1 LIEHLLYSLLLTQY
15 AILDTQY
22 EKKKGLKFKMIQVEG
37 LTKIFHDKKRGKILA
52 VNNLKFNCLKG
63 QVFGLLGPNG
73 AGKTTTLRALATM
86 ILPTKGKIT
95 VNGYDV
101 VKEAS
106 KVRRQIGFL
115 SSETGLYD
123 RFTPRETVM
132 FFGRINGMKDKDI
145 KKRTAEIF
153 HSLDMENFQD
163 VRVNK
168 LSTGMKQKLSIAR
181 SIIHDPP
188 VLILDEPTVGL
199 DIITA
204 KTVIEYVKRFRDQ
217 GKCIIY
223 STHIMREAEKLCDM
237 IAIIHQ
243 GNLIV
248 QGTLEELKKNSS
260 SDDLEE
266 IFFELINQ
274 GENLE

>member
-1 LIEHLLYSLLLTQY
+1 
-15 AILDTQY
+15 
-22 EKKKGLKFKMIQVEG
+22 MIQVEG
-37 LTKIFHDKKRGKILA
+37 LTKIFHDKKRGKIVA
-52 VNNLKFNCLKG
+52 VNNLQFNCQKG

-73 AGKTTTLRALATM
+73 AGKTTTLRILATM
-86 ILPTKGKIT
+86 ILPTKGEIM
-95 VNGYDV
+95 VNGLDI
-101 VKEAS
+101 VKHAA

-123 RFTPRETVM
+123 RFTPRETIL
-132 FFGRINGMKDKDI
+132 FFGRINGMEDKI
-145 KKRTAEIF
+145 IEKRMAEIF
-153 HSLDMENFQD
+153 QNLDMEDFQD

-181 SIIHDPP
+181 SIIHNPP

-204 KTVIEYVKRFRDQ
+204 KTVIEYVKSFRDQ

-223 STHIMREAEKLCDM
+223 STHIMREAEKLCDR

-243 GNLIV
+243 GNLIA

-260 SDDLEE
+260 FDDLEE

-274 GENLE
+274 GENQE

>member
-1 LIEHLLYSLLLTQY
+1 MQIEKN
-15 AILDTQY
+15 
-22 EKKKGLKFKMIQVEG
+22 KKEVFNKEMIQVEG
-37 LTKIFHDKKRGKILA
+37 LTKIFNDKKRGEVVA
-52 VNNLKFNCLKG
+52 VNHLKFNCQKG
-63 QVFGLLGPNG
+63 KIFGLLGPNG
-73 AGKTTTLRALATM
+73 AGKTTTLRILATM
-86 ILPTKGKIT
+86 MLPTKGKVI
-95 VNGYDV
+95 VNGCDV

-106 KVRRQIGFL
+106 KVRKQIGFL

-123 RFTPRETVM
+123 RFTPRETAI
-132 FFGRINGMKDKDI
+132 FFGRINGIEDKI
-145 KKRTAEIF
+145 IEKRITEIF
-153 HSLDMENFQD
+153 HNLDMEDFQD

-188 VLILDEPTVGL
+188 VLIFDEPTVGL

-204 KTVIEYVKRFRDQ
+204 RTVIEYVKSFRDQ

-243 GNLIV
+243 GNLIA
-248 QGTLEELKKNSS
+248 QGTLKELKKNSS
-260 SDDLEE
+260 SNDLEE

-274 GENLE
+274 GEN

>member
-1 LIEHLLYSLLLTQY
+1 
-15 AILDTQY
+15 
-22 EKKKGLKFKMIQVEG
+22 MIQVEG
-37 LTKIFHDKKRGKILA
+37 LTKIFHDKKRGKVLA
-52 VNNLKFNCLKG
+52 VNNLNFNCQKG
-63 QVFGLLGPNG
+63 QIFGLLGPNG
-73 AGKTTTLRALATM
+73 AGKTTTLRILATM
-86 ILPTKGKIT
+86 MLPTKGEIM
-95 VNGYDV
+95 VNGLDV
-101 VKEAS
+101 VKHAA

-132 FFGRINGMKDKDI
+132 FFGRINGVEDKVI
-145 KKRTAEIF
+145 KKRTVEIF
-153 HSLDMENFQD
+153 HNLDMEDFQD

-181 SIIHDPP
+181 SIIHNPS

-204 KTVIEYVKRFRDQ
+204 KTVIEYVQSFRAQ

-223 STHIMREAEKLCDM
+223 STHIMREAERLCDV

-243 GNLIV
+243 GNLIA

>member
-1 LIEHLLYSLLLTQY
+1 
-15 AILDTQY
+15 
-22 EKKKGLKFKMIQVEG
+22 MIQVEG
-37 LTKIFHDKKRGKILA
+37 LTKIFNDKKRGEVIA
-52 VNNLKFNCLKG
+52 VNNLNFNCRKG
-63 QVFGLLGPNG
+63 QIFGLLGPNG
-73 AGKTTTLRALATM
+73 AGKTTTLRILATM
-86 ILPTKGKIT
+86 ILPTKGKIV
-95 VNGYDV
+95 VNGSDV

-106 KVRRQIGFL
+106 KVRRHIGFL

-123 RFTPRETVM
+123 RFTPRETIR
-132 FFGRINGMKDKDI
+132 FFGRINGMENKI
-145 KKRTAEIF
+145 IEKRMAEIF
-153 HSLDMENFQD
+153 QNLDMEDFQD

-204 KTVIEYVKRFRDQ
+204 RTVIEYVKSFRDQ

-223 STHIMREAEKLCDM
+223 STHIMQEAEKLCDM

-243 GNLIV
+243 GNLIA
-248 QGTLEELKKNSS
+248 QGTLAELKKNSS
-260 SDDLEE
+260 FDDLEE

>member
-1 LIEHLLYSLLLTQY
+1 MYGKCHLGLIKY
-15 AILDTQY
+15 AN
-22 EKKKGLKFKMIQVEG
+22 KKNKGAVSNKKMIQVEG
-37 LTKIFHDKKRGKILA
+37 LTKIFHDKKRGKVVA
-52 VNNLKFNCLKG
+52 VNNLEFNCRKG
-63 QVFGLLGPNG
+63 QIFGLLGPNG
-73 AGKTTTLRALATM
+73 AGKTTTLRTLATM
-86 ILPTKGKIT
+86 ILPTKGKII

-123 RFTPRETVM
+123 RFTPRETVR
-132 FFGRINGMKDKDI
+132 FFGRINGMEDKVI

-153 HSLDMENFQD
+153 HNLDMEDFQD

-181 SIIHDPP
+181 SIIHNPP

-204 KTVIEYVKRFRDQ
+204 KTVIEYVKSFRDQ

-243 GNLIV
+243 GNLIA
-248 QGTLEELKKNSS
+248 QGTLAELKKNSS

-266 IFFELINQ
+266 IFFKLIDQ
-274 GENLE
+274 GEN

>member
-1 LIEHLLYSLLLTQY
+1 MLIDKNKREVSNK
-15 AILDTQY
+15 
-22 EKKKGLKFKMIQVEG
+22 EMIQVEG
-37 LTKIFHDKKRGKILA
+37 LTKIFHDKKRGKIVA
-52 VNNLKFNCLKG
+52 VNNLQFNCQKG

-73 AGKTTTLRALATM
+73 AGKTTTLRILATM
-86 ILPTKGKIT
+86 ILPTKGEIM
-95 VNGYDV
+95 VNGLDV
-101 VKEAS
+101 VRHAA

-123 RFTPRETVM
+123 RFTPRETIL
-132 FFGRINGMKDKDI
+132 FFGRINGMEDKII

-153 HSLDMENFQD
+153 HNLDMENFQD

-181 SIIHDPP
+181 SIIHNPP
-188 VLILDEPTVGL
+188 VLIFDEPTVGL

-223 STHIMREAEKLCDM
+223 STHIMQEAEKLCDM
-237 IAIIHQ
+237 ITIIHQ
-243 GNLIV
+243 GNLIA
-248 QGTLEELKKNSS
+248 QGTLNELKKNSS
-260 SDDLEE
+260 FDDLEE
-266 IFFELINQ
+266 IFFELIDQ

>member
-1 LIEHLLYSLLLTQY
+1 
-15 AILDTQY
+15 
-22 EKKKGLKFKMIQVEG
+22 MIQVEG
-37 LTKIFHDKKRGKILA
+37 LTKIFHDKKRGKIVA
-52 VNNLKFNCLKG
+52 VNNLQFNCQKG

-73 AGKTTTLRALATM
+73 AGKTTTLRILATM
-86 ILPTKGKIT
+86 ILPTKGEIM
-95 VNGYDV
+95 VNGLDV
-101 VKEAS
+101 VRHAA

-123 RFTPRETVM
+123 RFTPRETIL
-132 FFGRINGMKDKDI
+132 FFGRINGMEDKI
-145 KKRTAEIF
+145 IEKRMAEIF
-153 HSLDMENFQD
+153 QNLGMEDFQD

-181 SIIHDPP
+181 SIIHNPP

-204 KTVIEYVKRFRDQ
+204 KTVIEYVKSFRDQ

-223 STHIMREAEKLCDM
+223 STHIMREAEKLCDR

-243 GNLIV
+243 GNLIA

-260 SDDLEE
+260 FDDLEE

-274 GENLE
+274 GDNQE

>member
-1 LIEHLLYSLLLTQY
+1 
-15 AILDTQY
+15 
-22 EKKKGLKFKMIQVEG
+22 MIQVEK
-37 LTKIFHDKKRGKILA
+37 LTKIFNDKKRGEVIA
-52 VNNLKFNCLKG
+52 VNNLKFNCRKG

-73 AGKTTTLRALATM
+73 AGKTTTLRILATM
-86 ILPTKGKIT
+86 ILPTKGKIM
-95 VNGYDV
+95 VNGLDV
-101 VKEAS
+101 VKHAA
-106 KVRRQIGFL
+106 KVRSQIGFL

-132 FFGRINGMKDKDI
+132 FFGRINGMEDKVI

-153 HSLDMENFQD
+153 HNLDMEDFQD

-181 SIIHDPP
+181 SIIHNPP

-204 KTVIEYVKRFRDQ
+204 RTVIEYVKSFRDQ

-223 STHIMREAEKLCDM
+223 STHIMGEAEKLCDM

-243 GNLIV
+243 GNLIA

>member
-1 LIEHLLYSLLLTQY
+1 
-15 AILDTQY
+15 
-22 EKKKGLKFKMIQVEG
+22 MIQVEG
-37 LTKIFHDKKRGKILA
+37 LTKIFHDRKRGKIIA
-52 VNNLKFNCLKG
+52 VDNLQFNCQKG

-73 AGKTTTLRALATM
+73 AGKTTTLRILATM
-86 ILPTKGKIT
+86 ILPTKGKLMI
-95 VNGYDV
+95 NGLDV
-101 VKEAS
+101 VKDAA
-106 KVRRQIGFL
+106 KVRREIGFL

-123 RFTPRETVM
+123 RFTPRETIL
-132 FFGRINGMKDKDI
+132 FFGRINGMEDKLI
-145 KKRTAEIF
+145 EKRIAEIF
-153 HSLDMENFQD
+153 HNLEMEDFQD

-181 SIIHDPP
+181 SMIHNPS

-204 KTVIEYVKRFRDQ
+204 KAVLEYVKSFRDQ

-223 STHIMREAEKLCDM
+223 STHIMREAEKLCDR

-243 GNLIV
+243 GNLV
-248 QGTLEELKKNSS
+248 AQGSLAELKEKSS
-260 SDDLEE
+260 FDDLEE

-274 GENLE
+274 GEN

>member
-1 LIEHLLYSLLLTQY
+1 MLIEKN
-15 AILDTQY
+15 
-22 EKKKGLKFKMIQVEG
+22 KKEVSNKEMIQVEG
-37 LTKIFHDKKRGKILA
+37 LTKIFQDKKRGKIVA
-52 VNNLKFNCLKG
+52 INNLNFNCPKG

-73 AGKTTTLRALATM
+73 AGKTTTLRILATM
-86 ILPTKGKIT
+86 MLPTKGVLT
-95 VNGYDV
+95 VNGLDV
-101 VKEAS
+101 VRNAA

-123 RFTPRETVM
+123 RFTPRETVL
-132 FFGRINGMKDKDI
+132 FFGRINGMEDKII
-145 KKRTAEIF
+145 KKKMTEIF
-153 HSLDMENFQD
+153 QNLDMGDFQD

-181 SIIHDPP
+181 SIIHNPP

-204 KTVIEYVKRFRDQ
+204 KTVIEYVKSFRDQ

-223 STHIMREAEKLCDM
+223 STHIMREAEKMCDM

-243 GNLIV
+243 GNLIT
-248 QGTLEELKKNSS
+248 QGTLDELKKNSKFN
-260 SDDLEE
+260 DLDE

-274 GENLE
+274 GENL

>member
-1 LIEHLLYSLLLTQY
+1 ME
-15 AILDTQY
+15 
-22 EKKKGLKFKMIQVEG
+22 
-37 LTKIFHDKKRGKILA
+37 DK
-52 VNNLKFNCLKG
+52 V
-63 QVFGLLGPNG
+63 
-73 AGKTTTLRALATM
+73 
-86 ILPTKGKIT
+86 
-95 VNGYDV
+95 
-101 VKEAS
+101 
-106 KVRRQIGFL
+106 
-115 SSETGLYD
+115 
-123 RFTPRETVM
+123 
-132 FFGRINGMKDKDI
+132 I

-153 HSLDMENFQD
+153 HNLDMEDFQD

-181 SIIHDPP
+181 SIIHNPP

-204 KTVIEYVKRFRDQ
+204 KTVIEYVKSFRDQ

-243 GNLIV
+243 GNLIA
-248 QGTLEELKKNSS
+248 QGTLAELKKNSS

-266 IFFELINQ
+266 IFFELIDQ
-274 GENLE
+274 GEN

>member
-1 LIEHLLYSLLLTQY
+1 
-15 AILDTQY
+15 
-22 EKKKGLKFKMIQVEG
+22 MIQVEG
-37 LTKIFHDKKRGKILA
+37 LTKIFHDKKRGKIVA
-52 VNNLKFNCLKG
+52 VNNLQFNCQKG

-73 AGKTTTLRALATM
+73 AGKTTTLRILATM
-86 ILPTKGKIT
+86 ILPTKGEIM
-95 VNGYDV
+95 VNGLDV
-101 VKEAS
+101 VKHAA

-123 RFTPRETVM
+123 RFTPRETIL
-132 FFGRINGMKDKDI
+132 FFGRINGMEDKI
-145 KKRTAEIF
+145 IEKRMAEIF
-153 HSLDMENFQD
+153 QNLDMEDFQD

-181 SIIHDPP
+181 SIIHNPP

-204 KTVIEYVKRFRDQ
+204 KTVIEYVKSFRDQ

-223 STHIMREAEKLCDM
+223 STHIMREAEKLCDR

-243 GNLIV
+243 GNLIA
-248 QGTLEELKKNSS
+248 QGTLEELKKNSLF
-260 SDDLEE
+260 DDLEE

-274 GENLE
+274 GENQE

>member
-1 LIEHLLYSLLLTQY
+1 
-15 AILDTQY
+15 
-22 EKKKGLKFKMIQVEG
+22 MIRVEG
-37 LTKIFHDKKRGKILA
+37 LTKVFSDKKRGKVVA
-52 VNNLKFNCLKG
+52 VNNLKFDCQKG
-63 QVFGLLGPNG
+63 QIFGLLGPNG
-73 AGKTTTLRALATM
+73 AGKTTTLRILATM
-86 ILPTKGKIT
+86 MVPTQGKAE
-95 VNGYDV
+95 VNGFDV

-106 KVRRQIGFL
+106 KVRRHIGFL

-123 RFTPRETVM
+123 RFTPRETVE
-132 FFGRINGMKDKDI
+132 FFGRINGIEDKI
-145 KKRTAEIF
+145 IEKRMAEIF
-153 HSLDMENFQD
+153 HNLDMEDFQD

-181 SIIHDPP
+181 SIIHNPP

-204 KTVIEYVKRFRDQ
+204 KTVIEYVKSFRDQ

-223 STHIMREAEKLCDM
+223 STHIMGEAEKLCDM

-243 GNLIV
+243 GNLIA

-260 SDDLEE
+260 SYDLEE
-266 IFFELINQ
+266 IFFRLINQ
-274 GENLE
+274 GEKRK